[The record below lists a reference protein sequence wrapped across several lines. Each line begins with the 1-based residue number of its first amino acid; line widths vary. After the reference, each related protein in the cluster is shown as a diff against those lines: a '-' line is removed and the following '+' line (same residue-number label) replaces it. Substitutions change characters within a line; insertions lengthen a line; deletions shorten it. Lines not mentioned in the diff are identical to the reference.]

1 MLLENV
7 KDLCKS
13 RGITIWKLEYILSI
27 GNGCIVRWAKTMPSA
42 KNLKKVADYFGVT
55 TDYLLGRDET
65 HLSADSQ
72 IIAAEFDSL
81 SVSKQNLVKQYLELM
96 KTERMEKTCRSE

>member
-7 KDLCKS
+7 KDLCES

-42 KNLKKVADYFGVT
+42 KNLKKIADYFGVT

-72 IIAAEFDSL
+72 IIAAQFDSL
-81 SVSKQNLVKQYLELM
+81 PETKQNLVKQYLELM
-96 KTERMEKTCRSE
+96 KTERDEKTCQSE